1 MTGQKRKRPTTTTT
15 SDGGSSFANPSI
27 TSKSPSKSASSS
39 SSSSN
44 HARQRLQRGAK
55 DKVYA
60 ERLAASIDNI
70 VEDPVVVAPDGTSER
85 SAGVLVVAASSGGGE
100 GDDDAMVGDDARR
113 RRDGNNTPGGGLV
126 AIGGGRRPVDGEQ
139 HAGIADDRGM
149 TADTAILEESSIP
162 SRNCGINN
170 KNIRRRG
177 HEKTTRGS
185 REPSSAG
192 SRRRRRAGG
201 GGVERIIIPPRWPL
215 SHPSV
220 TIADEKSSSSSDV
233 VMLASSFR
241 GVTTGEKSSFPKS
254 DVPKKRRRARRSS
267 GWADQEEEG
276 TSNNEHDGKR
286 PTTTEHVHS
295 GSTDDDAP
303 SAIDCVDSIDDAIV
317 HSSNVVASTG
327 LFNHDNN
334 DGGGGASSLSARE
347 FAEQHGPSAKRHVNQ
362 RPPTYYL
369 GPKKDSPSRPSK
381 DWSCN
386 QCTLR
391 NSNRRKKCQA
401 CGINRLLTLGT
412 TDNGTLTAPDESPPG
427 DNVGVCYGEEN
438 DDRSSS
444 TPQSALVVD
453 SVIGLACGLDNHKNI
468 MDQEAFSSEEKRVER
483 DPFVK
488 QIASKPSPR
497 NFKPKKDNPS
507 RLSKDWSCNQCTLL
521 NSNRRKKC
529 QACGF
534 RRHSAMEDEGAL
546 ALDQSQNGNDVGVFI
561 EHNDDDNDGRSSSST
576 PQTAS
581 VNSDNHIS
589 CDSEQCSQNGESQQ
603 QSQLALAVT
612 DGLAPSASALREAK
626 AVKVNIIVGQE
637 HITLLSDVCDPTTG
651 IENGTMRPNDSMANH
666 VAGSLSY
673 QLMAYVPTPDFSR
686 VKGLTYNESISN
698 GTNKVEHH
706 HTTVNSKDYEVA
718 LREEKNSKDNDHR
731 VDLDDSTNDST
742 AFTQRSSLFEAE
754 SRHDSGT
761 MQDDAGNANV
771 NEQASIPK
779 KPKTNEFEPHTS
791 PSKSFRAVIL
801 LSSSNRDDFDDN
813 VSPLYHYDSYKPSTI
828 SCHDACNLSLID
840 ENVQHQ
846 PDSSGDKTLIDGR
859 ENFSRPG
866 WTADKSAIELV
877 QTNSYQSIREGQSND
892 SPCMQMTQQPTF
904 DYFSQASI
912 VSLRSTSNVT
922 SRAVEMFEDRQKSLE
937 VLQDGTQVNIGIGA
951 IDRPT
956 PGDIK
961 HCDQDSKHFA
971 QRCHEDTDKP
981 STIFCHDACNLS
993 LNGENVQRQPDSS
1006 GDKTLIDGRENCS
1019 RRGWTA
1025 DKSAIKLVQTNSYQ
1039 SIRGGQSNDS
1049 PCMQMTQQPTFDYF
1063 SQASIESLRSTS
1075 NVTSRAVE
1083 MFEDRQ
1089 KSLEVLQDGT
1099 QVNIG
1104 IGAIDRPTPGDIKHC
1119 DQDSK
1124 HFAQRCHE
1132 DTDKPSTIFCHDA
1145 CNLSLNGENVQRQ
1158 PDSSGDKT
1166 LIDGRENCSRRGWT
1180 ADKSAIELVQTNSYQ
1195 SIRGGQSN
1203 DSPCMQMTQQ
1213 PTFDYFS

>member
-1 MTGQKRKRPTTTTT
+1 
-15 SDGGSSFANPSI
+15 
-27 TSKSPSKSASSS
+27 
-39 SSSSN
+39 
-44 HARQRLQRGAK
+44 LQRGAK

-201 GGVERIIIPPRWPL
+201 GGVKRIIIPPRWPL
-215 SHPSV
+215 SHTSV

-334 DGGGGASSLSARE
+334 DGGGGASSSSARE

-581 VNSDNHIS
+581 VDSDNHIS

-603 QSQLALAVT
+603 QSQLALAVI
-612 DGLAPSASALREAK
+612 DGLACTRSRQTQPSTQPDDGDNDEGRHNILLSLQSPLNEQQHQKQHHHLLLQQQQQQQQQQKQQQQQQQQQQQRQQQQQESESSELRQWIRRRRCAKTEQQQRLKLVNNSPSASALREAK

-637 HITLLSDVCDPTTG
+637 HVTLLSDVCDPTTG

-673 QLMAYVPTPDFSR
+673 QLMAYVPTPGFSR

-813 VSPLYHYDSYKPSTI
+813 VSPLYHYGSYKPSTI
-828 SCHDACNLSLID
+828 SCHDACNLSLMD

-904 DYFSQASI
+904 DYFSQ
-912 VSLRSTSNVT
+912 VSHRVGLAN
-922 SRAVEMFEDRQKSLE
+922 L
-937 VLQDGTQVNIGIGA
+937 
-951 IDRPT
+951 
-956 PGDIK
+956 
-961 HCDQDSKHFA
+961 HF
-971 QRCHEDTDKP
+971 P
-981 STIFCHDACNLS
+981 N
-993 LNGENVQRQPDSS
+993 
-1006 GDKTLIDGRENCS
+1006 
-1019 RRGWTA
+1019 
-1025 DKSAIKLVQTNSYQ
+1025 
-1039 SIRGGQSNDS
+1039 
-1049 PCMQMTQQPTFDYF
+1049 TFDVSHY
-1063 SQASIESLRSTS
+1063 SL
-1075 NVTSRAVE
+1075 
-1083 MFEDRQ
+1083 M
-1089 KSLEVLQDGT
+1089 
-1099 QVNIG
+1099 
-1104 IGAIDRPTPGDIKHC
+1104 P
-1119 DQDSK
+1119 
-1124 HFAQRCHE
+1124 
-1132 DTDKPSTIFCHDA
+1132 
-1145 CNLSLNGENVQRQ
+1145 
-1158 PDSSGDKT
+1158 
-1166 LIDGRENCSRRGWT
+1166 
-1180 ADKSAIELVQTNSYQ
+1180 
-1195 SIRGGQSN
+1195 
-1203 DSPCMQMTQQ
+1203 M
-1213 PTFDYFS
+1213 